1 MKRNLIVLAACVAGS
16 LWLASCG
23 GGGGGGSVAAA
34 SGGSTPSGSTG
45 STAATLAASSGEIT
59 AFGSV
64 FVNGREFSTQGARI
78 IDNDTGDTVADAS
91 ALEVGMSVDVTP
103 LSATTLDATQPQ
115 AAEIRLHPLARGY
128 VDATDTTASTLT
140 VMGQAVQLTS
150 ATNFSDRRACAT
162 ATTPTCTAITGLSG
176 LTATT
181 GANAPGSYVTVHG
194 FLFGSGSG
202 SGAANIV
209 ATLVSVADAPGSSAG
224 PAAFKAEGT
233 VAAVGTSSVTIG
245 GLTVDLSHA
254 TCWGASGT
262 TGCASAFS
270 TGQVVSVFAATAP
283 ALPASSFS
291 ASTAALR
298 SKMPVQ
304 TAGAT
309 VELQGRV
316 SSASGTSFVLRGIS
330 IDGSALPAASLPAVG
345 DDVSLT
351 GTVAANGNGITASA
365 IKLLHAAVSRSV
377 ALEGDF
383 TAVTAGASANTWVVT
398 VLGQPVT
405 VTASTR
411 LADRSTWAA
420 PRSGS
425 NAFNISTFQ
434 TVLNAS
440 ASKHLLVS
448 AAADATGQLTA
459 VALRIVPASTAAS
472 VQGVVDATPAPAN
485 GSSASAP
492 TTFAIHGLP
501 VAADPATFAS
511 PRGWRLRAQAT
522 TVVAGD
528 LVVARGSWSNGQL
541 VVAVPSGASGP
552 TANSFVVDLG
562 KPRSGDP
569 CDF

>member
-23 GGGGGGSVAAA
+23 GGGGGGTAAV
-34 SGGSTPSGSTG
+34 SGSTPSGSTG
-45 STAATLAASSGEIT
+45 PTATTLAASSGEIT

-78 IDNDTGDTVADAS
+78 VDNDTGDSVADAS
-91 ALEVGMSVDVTP
+91 TLEVGMSVDVKP
-103 LSATTLDATQPQ
+103 LSATTLDAAQPQ

-140 VMGQAVQLTS
+140 VMGQTVQLTA

-162 ATTPTCTAITGLSG
+162 ATTPTCTAITGLSA

-181 GANAPGSYVTVHG
+181 GASAPGSYVTVHG
-194 FLFGSGSG
+194 FLFGNG

-233 VAAVGTSSVTIG
+233 VAALGTSSLTIG

-262 TGCASAFS
+262 TSCASAFS

-283 ALPASSFS
+283 TLPATSFS
-291 ASTAALR
+291 AGTAALR
-298 SKMPVQ
+298 SKLPVQ
-304 TAGAT
+304 TVGAT

-345 DDVSLT
+345 DDVSIT

-383 TAVTAGASANTWVVT
+383 SAITAGASANTWVVT

-425 NAFNISTFQ
+425 NAFNITTFQ

-448 AAADATGQLTA
+448 AAADAAGQLTA

-472 VQGVVDATPAPAN
+472 VQGVVDATPAPVN

-492 TTFAIHGLP
+492 TTFAIHGLA
-501 VAADPATFAS
+501 VSADPASFAS

-522 TVVAGD
+522 TVAAGD